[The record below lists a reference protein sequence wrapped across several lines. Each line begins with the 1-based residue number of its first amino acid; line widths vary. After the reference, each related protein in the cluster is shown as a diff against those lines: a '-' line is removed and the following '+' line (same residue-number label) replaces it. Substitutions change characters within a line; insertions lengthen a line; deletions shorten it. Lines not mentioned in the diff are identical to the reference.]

1 MTVGIIIG
9 VIFAAIGIGL
19 CAGRIIIAKGCE
31 TLNERIEKG
40 Y

>member
-9 VIFAAIGIGL
+9 VVVAAIGIGF
-19 CAGRIIIAKGCE
+19 CTGIIIIAKGCE

>member
-9 VIFAAIGIGL
+9 VIIAAIGIGL
-19 CAGRIIIAKGCE
+19 ATGMIIIAKGCE
-31 TLNERIEKG
+31 TLNEHIEKG

>member
-1 MTVGIIIG
+1 MVVGIIIG
-9 VIFAAIGIGL
+9 VIVAAIGISLAVG
-19 CAGRIIIAKGCE
+19 IVVVAKGCE